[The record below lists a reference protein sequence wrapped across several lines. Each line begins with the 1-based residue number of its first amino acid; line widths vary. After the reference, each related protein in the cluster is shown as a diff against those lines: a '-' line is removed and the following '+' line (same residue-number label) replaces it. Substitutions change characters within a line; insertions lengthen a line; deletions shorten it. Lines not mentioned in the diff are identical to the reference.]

1 MQIFRSI
8 DTGSAAL
15 DGGTRAA
22 CAAAAA
28 GFAVAWVLLLPSLP
42 APTGSLM
49 VHWPIL
55 ISALCLTA
63 ACLAALGRLPTPR
76 GPIAVLAGY
85 ALALAVFGLP
95 LAAMWAGG
103 PDGDNVLLG
112 TLQRFDASAYEE
124 GAYRLWQ
131 MGELDEF
138 GARRPFT
145 VGALGALFAVS
156 GGSAVFAQLVFVW
169 LNATAVFLASRAV
182 AVSHGLAAALPCFA
196 ALLTFYHWHIGSF
209 LSENLGLALGALA
222 FALLWEGVRRDRAGL
237 IAAGLVPLSLG
248 MNARAGAL
256 FVLPILV
263 LWLTWRV
270 RRRGSLAVAGTL
282 LWTLAATASGFVA
295 GAALD
300 RAYGTEDGLPFG
312 NFAPTLYGVVAG
324 NEGWLQ
330 VYRDHP
336 EVQDITN
343 SADKYRE
350 IYRLALEQAADAPLT
365 ALHGVV
371 DTYNDFFINTD
382 WHEFYDD
389 PVSRSVALI
398 LTLVGL
404 WHAWRH
410 RMQPE
415 CALLLTIQLGV
426 FLSVPM
432 LADGGTRVFAASI
445 PATAALIGIGLV
457 AILSRLG
464 GARQTSEA
472 KTVMA
477 APSLALLLA
486 VGLLIAPA
494 VPLYAGRATV
504 AAEPPVCEGDH
515 LPISVLDRA
524 DGSIVVLPDDDPRS
538 GERAFR
544 RAGAFAADND
554 TRLTIDV
561 PPPFVLTRRWNS
573 ALGRMSWLVIP
584 GDALP
589 AGPIRGCGRRV
600 ANVLLVDQIHPTV
613 TDTP

>member
-1 MQIFRSI
+1 MQILRPI
-8 DTGSAAL
+8 DTGSAAR
-15 DGGTRAA
+15 DGGTKAA

-28 GFAVAWVLLLPSLP
+28 ALAVAWALLLPRLP
-42 APTGSLM
+42 VPTGGLM
-49 VHWPIL
+49 AHWPVL
-55 ISALCLTA
+55 VSALCLTA
-63 ACLAALGRLPTPR
+63 ACLAGLGRLPTSR
-76 GPIAVLAGY
+76 SPIAVLAGY

-112 TLQRFDASAYEE
+112 TLQRFDASAYEG

-131 MGELDEF
+131 LGELDEF

-145 VGALGALFAVS
+145 VAALGALFAAS
-156 GGSAVFAQLVFVW
+156 GGSVVVAQLVFVW
-169 LNATAVFLASRAV
+169 LNASAVFLASRAV
-182 AVSHGLAAALPCFA
+182 ASTHGLAAALPCFA

-237 IAAGLVPLSLG
+237 IAAGLVALSLG

-256 FVLPILV
+256 LVLPILV

-270 RRRGSLAVAGTL
+270 RRRGRLSVAATL
-282 LWTLAATASGFVA
+282 VWTLAATASGFVA

-312 NFAPTLYGVVAG
+312 NFAPTLYGVVVG

-336 EVQDITN
+336 EVQDIAI
-343 SADKYRE
+343 SADRYRE
-350 IYRLALEQAADAPLT
+350 MYRLALERAADAPLT
-365 ALHGVV
+365 ALHGVI

-398 LTLVGL
+398 LTLAGL

-410 RMQPE
+410 RAQAQ
-415 CALLLTIQLGV
+415 CALLLAIQLGV

-445 PATAALIGIGLV
+445 PATGALIGIGLV
-457 AILSRLG
+457 AILSYLG
-464 GARQTSEA
+464 GARQTSEP
-472 KTVMA
+472 KSVLA

-486 VGLLIAPA
+486 IGLLIAPA
-494 VPLYAGRATV
+494 VPFYAGRPT
-504 AAEPPVCEGDH
+504 AAVEPPVCEGDR
-515 LPISVLDRA
+515 LPIAVLDRA
-524 DGSIVVLPDDDPRS
+524 DGSIVVLPDGDPRS
-538 GERAFR
+538 TERAFR

-554 TRLTIDV
+554 TRLTVDV
-561 PPPFVLTRRWNS
+561 PPPFVLTRRWNP
-573 ALGRMSWLVIP
+573 ALGQMSWLAIP
-584 GDALP
+584 GDTQP
-589 AGPIRGCGRRV
+589 VGPIRGCGRRV